1 MTHLAVDICG
11 IHLKNPTIL
20 AAGILDETG
29 KSMIEVA
36 KAGAGAIVTKSVG
49 REPRTGHSNPS
60 IVELHDGLLN
70 AMGLPNPGID
80 YFADEIKEAKMGG
93 VPIIGSVFGGTED
106 EIADLAAQMSRCG
119 VDAVELNL
127 SCPHAKGYGAE
138 LGSTPEMVEVVCR
151 KSKRGVS
158 VPLFAKL
165 TPNTSDIA
173 ALAVGAE
180 RGGADGI
187 VAINT
192 VKGMAIQPEARRP
205 ILANRIG
212 GLSGPAI
219 RPIGVRSVYEI
230 FEAVKIPVIGVG
242 GITSG
247 MDALEYI
254 MAGASAVQI
263 GTAVW
268 SEGLEVFNKTCKE
281 MLRFMV
287 ENGIESVPEMVGVAH
302 PDRH

>member
-1 MTHLAVDICG
+1 
-11 IHLKNPTIL
+11 
-20 AAGILDETG
+20 
-29 KSMIEVA
+29 
-36 KAGAGAIVTKSVG
+36 
-49 REPRTGHSNPS
+49 
-60 IVELHDGLLN
+60 
-70 AMGLPNPGID
+70 
-80 YFADEIKEAKMGG
+80 
-93 VPIIGSVFGGTED
+93 
-106 EIADLAAQMSRCG
+106 
-119 VDAVELNL
+119 
-127 SCPHAKGYGAE
+127 
-138 LGSTPEMVEVVCR
+138 MVETVCR
-151 KSKRGVS
+151 RSKKGVS

-180 RGGADGI
+180 RGGADCI

-192 VKGMAIQPEARRP
+192 VKGMAIQPEARMP

-219 RPIGVRSVYEI
+219 RPIGVRCVYEI
-230 FEAVKIPVIGVG
+230 FEAVKIPIIGVG

-268 SEGLEVFNKTCKE
+268 SEGLEVFSKTSKE

-287 ENGIESVPEMVGVAH
+287 ENGFESVPEMVGVAH

>member
-49 REPRTGHSNPS
+49 REPRSGHPTPC

-80 YFADEIKEAKMGG
+80 YFADEIKEAKKGG

-106 EIADLAAQMSRCG
+106 EIAGLAAQMSRYG

-138 LGSTPEMVEVVCR
+138 LGSTPEMVETVCR
-151 KSKRGVS
+151 RSKKGVS

-180 RGGADGI
+180 RGGADCI

-192 VKGMAIQPEARRP
+192 VKGMAIQPEARMP

-219 RPIGVRSVYEI
+219 RPIGVRCVYEI
-230 FEAVKIPVIGVG
+230 FEAVKIPIIGVG

-268 SEGLEVFNKTCKE
+268 SEGLEVFSKTSKE

-287 ENGIESVPEMVGVAH
+287 ENGFESVPEMVGVAH

>member
-1 MTHLAVDICG
+1 
-11 IHLKNPTIL
+11 
-20 AAGILDETG
+20 
-29 KSMIEVA
+29 
-36 KAGAGAIVTKSVG
+36 
-49 REPRTGHSNPS
+49 
-60 IVELHDGLLN
+60 
-70 AMGLPNPGID
+70 
-80 YFADEIKEAKMGG
+80 
-93 VPIIGSVFGGTED
+93 
-106 EIADLAAQMSRCG
+106 MSRYG

-151 KSKRGVS
+151 RSKKGVS

-180 RGGADGI
+180 RGGADCI

-192 VKGMAIQPEARRP
+192 VKGMAIQPEARMP

-219 RPIGVRSVYEI
+219 RPIGVRCVYEI
-230 FEAVKIPVIGVG
+230 FEAVKIPIIGVG

-268 SEGLEVFNKTCKE
+268 SEGLEVFSKTSKE

-287 ENGIESVPEMVGVAH
+287 ENGFESVPDMVGVAH

>member
-219 RPIGVRSVYEI
+219 RPIGVRCVYEI

>member
-1 MTHLAVDICG
+1 MTHLEVDICG

-29 KSMIEVA
+29 KSMVEVA

-49 REPRTGHSNPS
+49 REPRDGHPNPS

-80 YFADEIKEAKMGG
+80 YFVDEIKVAKKGG

-106 EIADLAAQMSRCG
+106 EIAGLAAQMSRSG

-138 LGSTPEMVEVVCR
+138 LGSTPDIVETVCR
-151 KSKRGVS
+151 KSKKGVS

-173 ALAVGAE
+173 ALATAAE

-192 VKGMAIQPEARRP
+192 VKGMAIQPQARMP
-205 ILANRIG
+205 ILANRTG

-219 RPIGVRSVYEI
+219 RPIGVRCVYEI
-230 FEAVKIPVIGVG
+230 YEVVRIPVIGVG

-268 SEGLEVFNKTCKE
+268 SEGLAVFSKISRE
-281 MLRFMV
+281 ILRFMV

>member
-49 REPRTGHSNPS
+49 RAPRAGHPNPS
-60 IVELHDGLLN
+60 IVELNDGLLN

-80 YFADEIKEAKMGG
+80 YFAAEIKEAKKGG

-106 EIADLAAQMSRCG
+106 EIADLATQMSTCG

-127 SCPHAKGYGAE
+127 SCPHAKGFGAE
-138 LGSTPEMVEVVCR
+138 LGSTPEIVEVVCR
-151 KSKRGVS
+151 KSKKGVG

-165 TPNTSDIA
+165 TPNTADIA
-173 ALAVGAE
+173 ALAMGAE

-192 VKGMAIQPEARRP
+192 VKGMAIQPQARMP
-205 ILANRIG
+205 VLANGIG
-212 GLSGPAI
+212 GLSGSAI
-219 RPIGVRSVYEI
+219 RPIGVRCVYEI

-263 GTAVW
+263 GTGVW

-281 MLRFMV
+281 MLRFME
-287 ENGIESVPEMVGVAH
+287 ENGFESVPEMVGVAH
-302 PDRH
+302 PDGH

>member
-1 MTHLAVDICG
+1 MTHLEVDICG

-49 REPRTGHSNPS
+49 REPRNGHPTPS
-60 IVELHDGLLN
+60 IVELQDGLLN

-80 YFADEIKEAKMGG
+80 YFADEIKEAKKGG

-106 EIADLAAQMSRCG
+106 EIAGLAAQMSRCG
-119 VDAVELNL
+119 VAAVELNL

-151 KSKRGVS
+151 RSKKGVS

-192 VKGMAIQPEARRP
+192 VKGMAIQPEARMP

-219 RPIGVRSVYEI
+219 RPIGVRCVYEI
-230 FEAVKIPVIGVG
+230 FEAVRIPVIGVG

-268 SEGLEVFNKTCKE
+268 SEGLEVFSKTSKE

-287 ENGIESVPEMVGVAH
+287 ENGFESVPEMVGVAH

>member
-1 MTHLAVDICG
+1 MTHLEVDICG
-11 IHLKNPTIL
+11 IHLKNPIIL

-36 KAGAGAIVTKSVG
+36 RAGAGAIVTKSIG
-49 REPRTGHSNPS
+49 REPRTGHPTPS
-60 IVELHDGLLN
+60 IVELHVGLLN

-80 YFADEIKEAKMGG
+80 YFVDEIREAKKGG

-106 EIADLAAQMSRCG
+106 EVASVAAQMSRCG
-119 VDAVELNL
+119 VDGVELNL

-138 LGSTPEMVEVVCR
+138 LGSTPEMVEEVCR
-151 KSKRGVS
+151 KSKKGVS

-165 TPNTSDIA
+165 TPNTSDIV

-192 VKGMAIQPEARRP
+192 MKGMSIQPQARMP
-205 ILANRIG
+205 ILANKIG

-219 RPIGVRSVYEI
+219 RPIGVRCVYEI

-268 SEGLEVFNKTCKE
+268 SEGLGVFSKTSKE

-287 ENGIESVPEMVGVAH
+287 ENGFESVPEMVGVAH